1 MVRKWSNISDS
12 TVSICAKIYDMPVT
26 MSMPQDIETH
36 LFAEWGNLFERKTLE
51 GLAAEGCRSE
61 VLSVGEVAR
70 MLEMSINDADGFLKE
85 REIYSYDT
93 LTDIDRGV
101 RLEDLKF
108 GGLAKV

>member
-1 MVRKWSNISDS
+1 
-12 TVSICAKIYDMPVT
+12 MPVT

-93 LTDIDRGV
+93 LADIDRGV